1 MADLN
6 GDGRDDIYVG
16 RMTSDGFTDGSDKL
30 YISDVPDSSGH
41 PQMHLVSVVEVVSAR
56 SSETPTRAGPMFS
69 STWIEVGETTDMA
82 AGDFNSDGLMDFII
96 TRKSEVGSLSS
107 KFLFMGEGMITE
119 IRGHIQPLFRISAGM
134 SNSDDRLMAGA
145 PWGSHFYTSHS

>member
-16 RMTSDGFTDGSDKL
+16 RMTSDGLTDGSDKL

-41 PQMHLVSVVEVVSAR
+41 PQMHLVSVVEVVS
-56 SSETPTRAGPMFS
+56 SISYAGFS
-69 STWIEVGETTDMA
+69 PTWIEVGETTDMA

-119 IRGHIQPLFRISAGM
+119 IRGHIHMPLFRM
-134 SNSDDRLMAGA
+134 SHSDDRLMAGA